1 MTYLK
6 VSASAFSSRTYN
18 IIILCLT
25 SYILVDFVLYHWGP
39 PLQLADGAGAVQ
51 TWGADEIDPICES
64 ALGHLKVGPQLP
76 AANAWKQMKWT
87 GAPAYCPVKG
97 QLIEALDP
105 SNNFRRG
112 FALKFVTDVE
122 DIRPYCFPGYMGPK
136 STSTKEH
143 AAFI

>member
-25 SYILVDFVLYHWGP
+25 SYILVDFVLHHWGP

-76 AANAWKQMKWT
+76 AANAWKQMSRSRLLRPPLAVI
-87 GAPAYCPVKG
+87 GSSLP
-97 QLIEALDP
+97 QLHQFNSIADMSRLDH
-105 SNNFRRG
+105 
-112 FALKFVTDVE
+112 K
-122 DIRPYCFPGYMGPK
+122 
-136 STSTKEH
+136 
-143 AAFI
+143 